1 MAEDQLENL
10 EEALELTGRLL
21 ELGPATSVITVD
33 GFQGRRVDWWGAQ
46 RRRRRT
52 ASLRS
57 SCADWP
63 GSRIAP
69 FRLAG

>member
-33 GFQGRRVDWWGAQ
+33 GFQGRRVDAQ
-46 RRRRRT
+46 RRRRRA